1 MIYFATL
8 LSAILI
14 LDLIASLWLYVKVA
28 QISENYYGL
37 MIYTISTLSFAFTK
51 IGLLIWVWML

>member
-28 QISENYYGL
+28 QVSENYYGL
-37 MIYTISTLSFAFTK
+37 MIYTISTPIFAFTK
-51 IGLLIWVWML
+51 IGPLIWVWIL